1 MSRIEFNTAFSK
13 SKSRLFTTAH
23 FCLLNQTHYCFA
35 KTSSA
40 LSTSYP
46 PSFLPVCIFL
56 FLFCFAFPVLVGDVY
71 LVLMLH
77 WKAVWLPTWL
87 LENWVLGIFWH
98 VFVASD
104 TDSFMANIV
113 FSRAW
118 LPHLWE
124 SILDPRENRTFAYI
138 SQQSWSAP
146 LLGFSSKRTF
156 CDVVIPLCHSW
167 FYELWRNWALE
178 WFLWGIPKTES
189 LIF

>member
-1 MSRIEFNTAFSK
+1 MFCVSDTRNKMKKCPKVTGEAYGVNREWCVCWGRRARV
-13 SKSRLFTTAH
+13 RLPF
-23 FCLLNQTHYCFA
+23 
-35 KTSSA
+35 
-40 LSTSYP
+40 
-46 PSFLPVCIFL
+46 FLPVCIFL